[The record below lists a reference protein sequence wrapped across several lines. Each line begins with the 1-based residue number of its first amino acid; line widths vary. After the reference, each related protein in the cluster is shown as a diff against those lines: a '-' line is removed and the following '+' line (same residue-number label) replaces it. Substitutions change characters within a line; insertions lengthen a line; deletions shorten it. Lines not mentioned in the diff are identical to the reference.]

1 MAETSQ
7 SSLFEL
13 SLDHESIDHLT
24 ETARWGK
31 FLAIVGFVM
40 CGLIAILSFF
50 MGSLVAASMTA
61 GSSFSNIPRESVG
74 IGALGALGGVF
85 FTAIYLVFAAIY
97 FFPCLFLYNF
107 SVRLKAALRAND
119 QVKLNQSLKA
129 QKILFRY
136 VGIFTIVVVS
146 IYGVGLLIVGVVAML
161 ALH

>member
-1 MAETSQ
+1 MADTSQ

-13 SLDHESIDHLT
+13 ALDQESIGHLT

-40 CGLIAILSFF
+40 CGLIAIFSFF
-50 MGSLVAASMTA
+50 IGSIFASALTA
-61 GSSFSNIPRESVG
+61 GSSFSNLPRESAG
-74 IGALGALGGVF
+74 AGALGALGGVF
-85 FTAIYLVFAAIY
+85 FTAIYLVFAALY

-107 SVRLKAALRAND
+107 SVRMKTALNTND

-136 VGIFTIVVVS
+136 VGILTIVLVS
-146 IYGVGLLIVGVVAML
+146 TYGVLLLIVGVIA
-161 ALH
+161 ALSLH